1 MTRELAWQFNL
12 GRCIFCGRCE
22 EVCPTAAIKLSQ
34 EYELAVWKKED
45 FLQQSRFAICHCRVC
60 ERPFAVQK
68 EIDYAIALL
77 GHNGDTRAEL
87 HRESFETCPE
97 CKRQKCLVPSDRIE
111 LTRHMREAS

>member
-1 MTRELAWQFNL
+1 M
-12 GRCIFCGRCE
+12 E
-22 EVCPTAAIKLSQ
+22 ERGFPP
-34 EYELAVWKKED
+34 AVA
-45 FLQQSRFAICHCRVC
+45 LRYLPLPGVPASG
-60 ERPFAVQK
+60 FAVQK

-77 GHNGDTRAEL
+77 KHNGDTRAEL

>member
-1 MTRELAWQFNL
+1 M
-12 GRCIFCGRCE
+12 E
-22 EVCPTAAIKLSQ
+22 ERGFPP
-34 EYELAVWKKED
+34 AVALRYLPLPEC
-45 FLQQSRFAICHCRVC
+45 Q
-60 ERPFAVQK
+60 RPFAVQK

-77 GHNGDTRAEL
+77 KHNGDTRAEL